1 MNMRLSGRIAL
12 VTGAAGGIGRAVAL
26 CFAAEGAVVIVSDIN
41 MTGCAETLELIEQR
55 GGSGLSVRADVMHEE
70 EICGLYA
77 TLVEQYGH
85 LDIVVNIAGGDCEPA
100 ADAGEIDYGKMSS
113 NLDLNLKSCI
123 ISCREAARL
132 MKVQGFGKIVNMSS
146 LVYRGSPNQFSY
158 SAAKGGIYAF
168 TRSLAM
174 SLGRYGITVNAL
186 APALVEV
193 PAFVKALGPERW
205 EMLRRECAGR
215 YPLGRVATP
224 DDVARS
230 ALFLASDDAAF
241 ITGQIIE
248 ISGGARL

>member
-1 MNMRLSGRIAL
+1 MRLSDRIAL
-12 VTGAAGGIGRAVAL
+12 VTGAAGGIGRATAVR
-26 CFAAEGAVVIVSDIN
+26 FAREGAVVIASDIN
-41 MTGCAETLELIEQR
+41 MDGCAETLELIER
-55 GGSGLSVRADVMHEE
+55 GGGRGALMKADVTLEE
-70 EICGLYA
+70 EIVSLYS
-77 TLVEQYGH
+77 EISDRYGK
-85 LDIVVNIAGGDCEPA
+85 LDCVINIAGGDCEPA
-100 ADAGEIDYGKMSS
+100 SDVEQIDYLRMSA

-123 ISCREAARL
+123 ISCREAAKI
-132 MKVQGFGKIVNMSS
+132 MKPKGSGTIVNMSS

-158 SAAKGGIYAF
+158 SASKGGIFAF

-193 PAFVKALGPERW
+193 PAFVRALGEERW
-205 EMLRRECAGR
+205 EMLRSDCARR

-224 DDVARS
+224 DDVAKC
-230 ALFLASDDAAF
+230 ALFLASDDASF

>member
-1 MNMRLSGRIAL
+1 MRLSGKIAL

-26 CFAAEGAVVIVSDIN
+26 CYAGEGATVIASDIN
-41 MTGCAETLELIEQR
+41 MAGCLETVQLIEAS
-55 GGSGLSVRADVMHEE
+55 GGTGLSLNADVTQERD
-70 EICGLYA
+70 ICSLFN
-77 TLVEQYGH
+77 QISQRYGR
-85 LDIVVNIAGGDCEPA
+85 LDIATHIAGGDCEPA
-100 ADAGEIDYGKMSS
+100 SDVEEIDYLKMST

-123 ISCREAARL
+123 ICCREAARI
-132 MKVQGFGKIVNMSS
+132 MKVQGFGRIVNMSS

-168 TRSLAM
+168 TRSIAL
-174 SLGRYGITVNAL
+174 SLGRYGITANAL

-193 PAFVKALGPERW
+193 PAFVAALGPERW
-205 EMLRRECAGR
+205 EMLRRDCAAR

-224 DDVARS
+224 DDVARC

>member
-1 MNMRLSGRIAL
+1 MRLLEKIAL
-12 VTGAAGGIGRAVAL
+12 VTGAAGGIGRSVAL
-26 CFAAEGAVVIVSDIN
+26 RFAEEGAVVVASDIN
-41 MTGCAETLELIEQR
+41 DPGCAETLELIDR
-55 GGSGLSVRADVMHEE
+55 SAGSGMAVVADVSQEE
-70 EICGLYA
+70 EIKALYRQI
-77 TLVEQYGH
+77 EERYGR

-100 ADAGEIDYGKMSS
+100 AEVEDIDYLKMSA

-123 ISCREAARL
+123 ISCREAVKL
-132 MKVQGFGKIVNMSS
+132 MKPQGFGKIVNMSS

-158 SAAKGGIYAF
+158 SAAKGGIAAF

-174 SLGRYGITVNAL
+174 SLGRYGITANAL

-193 PAFVKALGPERW
+193 PAFVAALGTERW
-205 EMLRRECAGR
+205 EMLRKDCAQR

-224 DDVARS
+224 DDVARC
-230 ALFLASDDAAF
+230 ALFLASDDANF